1 MLFESVSE
9 LNGIGKFNQEIA
21 VVKRISCSNL
31 VSITKSEIT
40 TYFIVTS
47 QKEVRQSSKKVF
59 YV

>member
-1 MLFESVSE
+1 MLFEAVSE

-31 VSITKSEIT
+31 SITQTEIT

-47 QKEVRQSSKKVF
+47 QKEGRQSTKKVF

>member
-1 MLFESVSE
+1 MLFEAVSE

-31 VSITKSEIT
+31 SITQTEIT
-40 TYFIVTS
+40 TYIIATS
-47 QKEVRQSSKKVF
+47 QKEGRQSTKKVF